1 MRCLS
6 LAKKLRDNNH
16 IVTFVCKKLPGSMI
30 SYIDSLGYD
39 FKEIECS
46 DNNQIEDANK
56 TIDKIREIFSGVLDW
71 IIVDHY
77 SLDFIW
83 QGLLSIHSKKIM
95 VIDDLANRN
104 HNCNLLLDQNF
115 YINLTERYKNLVP
128 KNCITLL
135 GPSHVLLRDE
145 FHQFAKLNR
154 IRNGNITNILIFF
167 GAGDPLNLT
176 MIALKALKSISI
188 PKIIVNVVLG
198 EMNPYK
204 DEVIEFCNKSRNINF
219 HYQIKNMAQLINTA
233 DLCIGAGG
241 SSMWERCYLGLPT
254 ITVIFAGNQKQ
265 TTLDTAN
272 AGAIYYLGLSSDLV
286 EKDYVNAIKLMLT
299 NPLIVKRISNIGRKI
314 YSPPIN
320 SIIDVIESAIK

>member
-95 VIDDLANRN
+95 VIDDLAN
-104 HNCNLLLDQNF
+104 
-115 YINLTERYKNLVP
+115 
-128 KNCITLL
+128 
-135 GPSHVLLRDE
+135 
-145 FHQFAKLNR
+145 
-154 IRNGNITNILIFF
+154 
-167 GAGDPLNLT
+167 
-176 MIALKALKSISI
+176 
-188 PKIIVNVVLG
+188 
-198 EMNPYK
+198 
-204 DEVIEFCNKSRNINF
+204 
-219 HYQIKNMAQLINTA
+219 
-233 DLCIGAGG
+233 
-241 SSMWERCYLGLPT
+241 
-254 ITVIFAGNQKQ
+254 
-265 TTLDTAN
+265 
-272 AGAIYYLGLSSDLV
+272 
-286 EKDYVNAIKLMLT
+286 
-299 NPLIVKRISNIGRKI
+299 
-314 YSPPIN
+314 
-320 SIIDVIESAIK
+320 